1 MLKKRYICLLLKNQ
15 LTTVLLF
22 LGKKSLQLRSPL
34 VKGVNKTER
43 FGNLKV
49 AFRS

>member
-15 LTTVLLF
+15 LITVLLF

-34 VKGVNKTER
+34 VQSVNKTER
-43 FGNLKV
+43 FCDLKV
-49 AFRS
+49 VSRS